1 MTHMTPDT
9 APATLA
15 ADLRRLTALELSFP
29 ARLGYLAL
37 LLAAATMTTVV
48 TALLLTE
55 PALPGRTSAALAV
68 LAAIG
73 LTWMAFAAWTLT
85 HKRILLGRHRLVAGR
100 LAVTFSTVFVTGAAV
115 IGYVTAS
122 ASAFAAAGL
131 GVVMLAVAL
140 LLLIRARRSFA
151 HLSARRLDLERQ
163 LGASRG

>member
-1 MTHMTPDT
+1 
-9 APATLA
+9 
-15 ADLRRLTALELSFP
+15 
-29 ARLGYLAL
+29 
-37 LLAAATMTTVV
+37 
-48 TALLLTE
+48 
-55 PALPGRTSAALAV
+55 
-68 LAAIG
+68 
-73 LTWMAFAAWTLT
+73 MAFAAWTLT